1 MSKSYEQIRFE
12 IIQDHL
18 NSYRTLSTEEQQ
30 EIADGV
36 KDIMDTVISATNNI
50 KKLISDYFSDEVQ
63 RDETPSGAM
72 RRNQL
77 RKELLDF
84 AHR

>member
-50 KKLISDYFSDEVQ
+50 KKLISDYFSEDLQ
-63 RDETPSGAM
+63 RDESPMGAM
-72 RRNQL
+72 KRNQI
-77 RKELLDF
+77 RKELIDF
-84 AHR
+84 ATR